1 MDNTNT
7 TSYKLADSSI
17 SQIAKLLQLAIITGT
32 DIVDNLRTLRLSTGD
47 NNSLVPDVEY
57 LSQFEDNLN
66 KMVGHL
72 NESQNNELY
81 AGEEN

>member
-17 SQIAKLLQLAIITGT
+17 SQIARLLQLAIITGT

-66 KMVGHL
+66 KMVGQL
-72 NESQNNELY
+72 SESQNNELY

>member
-17 SQIAKLLQLAIITGT
+17 SQIARLLQLAIITGT

-81 AGEEN
+81 AGKEN